1 VSDVDVPTCRLTGG
15 AVIPGPPGV
24 HSLGASYP
32 LAILEMSET
41 GVRVR
46 LRIRWMAAITRWFI
60 RREGAG
66 DEAEMEWAA
75 TWEAIDRV
83 LVGPKS
89 IAMFRGGG
97 YPCRFVPSPS
107 RRSSRREVIAK
118 LEAEFVAHQVQVE
131 RVRSTI
137 SHALQVG
144 RNSH

>member
-1 VSDVDVPTCRLTGG
+1 MRTSRLTGG

-32 LAILEMSET
+32 LAVLEMSEM

-46 LRIRWMAAITRWFI
+46 LRFQWMAAITRWLI
-60 RREGAG
+60 RREGTG
-66 DEAEMEWAA
+66 NEAEMEWAA

-107 RRSSRREVIAK
+107 RRSSRRAAIVK
-118 LEAEFVAHQVQVE
+118 LEAEFLAREVQVE

-137 SHALQVG
+137 SYALQVG
-144 RNSH
+144 RNSN

>member
-1 VSDVDVPTCRLTGG
+1 VRTRRLTGA
-15 AVIPGPPGV
+15 AVIPGRPGV

-32 LAILEMSET
+32 LAVLEMSET

-46 LRIRWMAAITRWFI
+46 LRFRWMAAITRRFI

-66 DEAEMEWAA
+66 DEAKVEWVAG
-75 TWEAIDRV
+75 WEAIDHV

-107 RRSSRREVIAK
+107 RRSSRRAVIVK
-118 LEAEFVAHQVQVE
+118 LEAEFLAREVQVE

-137 SHALQVG
+137 SYALQVG
-144 RNSH
+144 RNSN